1 MQGSFSHSLAEYT
14 LAACNWFAKDFPRL
28 RAQQKARKWEP
39 FNMEELRKRTM
50 GVVGYGDIGQAAAR
64 IARAFGMRIIALRRN
79 PELSDQE
86 KQDCLTVR
94 TAPVTT
100 ATAPA
105 YHICMQG
112 YHQEGFTCKA
122 CPGEEALADAFSD
135 VLFCT
140 AIHQHGGNLLLCYI
154 RKANVCIL
162 TELCR
167 CIRQTS

>member
-39 FNMEELRKRTM
+39 FNVEERRKRTM

-94 TAPVTT
+94 AAPVTT

-122 CPGEEALADAFSD
+122 CPARKLWQMHFPMCSSALPFISMEAICCYVTSERLMCAF
-135 VLFCT
+135 
-140 AIHQHGGNLLLCYI
+140 
-154 RKANVCIL
+154 
-162 TELCR
+162 
-167 CIRQTS
+167 

>member
-39 FNMEELRKRTM
+39 FNVEELRNRTM
-50 GVVGYGDIGQAAAR
+50 GVVGYGDIGQAAGR

-94 TAPVTT
+94 GCPCCHSHSACISHLHARMSPRGLHVQGMPWRGKLWQLHFPMCCSALPIISMEAICCYVTSERLMC
-100 ATAPA
+100 A
-105 YHICMQG
+105 
-112 YHQEGFTCKA
+112 
-122 CPGEEALADAFSD
+122 S
-135 VLFCT
+135 
-140 AIHQHGGNLLLCYI
+140 
-154 RKANVCIL
+154 
-162 TELCR
+162 
-167 CIRQTS
+167 